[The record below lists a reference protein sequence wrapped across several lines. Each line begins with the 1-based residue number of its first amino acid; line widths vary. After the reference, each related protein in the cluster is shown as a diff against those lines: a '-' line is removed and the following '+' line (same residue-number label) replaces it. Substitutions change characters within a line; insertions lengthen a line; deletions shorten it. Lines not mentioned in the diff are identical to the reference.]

1 MTGGTAFQPT
11 RRQMLVA
18 LPGVA
23 GLVAAGASVGAERV
37 LPVPA
42 SLANALREA
51 LAQKQALLVMAS
63 LVGCPYCKIVRE
75 NYLLGELAA
84 GQPVVQI
91 DMRSQRVLA
100 DFDGR
105 ATHHAAWLQAWQ
117 VDAAPTLLFF
127 GPGGREVAERLRGM
141 SSPDFYGA
149 YLQQR
154 LDQARV
160 AVRG

>member
-1 MTGGTAFQPT
+1 MADKVFQPN
-11 RRQMLVA
+11 RRQALIA
-18 LPGVA
+18 LPSVS
-23 GLVAAGASVGAERV
+23 LAGAGRSIAAERE

-42 SLANALREA
+42 SLADVLRDA
-51 LAQKQALLVMAS
+51 LAKKQPLVVMAS

-75 NYLLGELAA
+75 NYLLGELAG

-91 DMRSQRVLA
+91 DMRSQRALSG
-100 DFDGR
+100 FDGL
-105 ATHHAAWLQAWQ
+105 ATNHTAWHQTWR

-127 GPGGREVAERLRGM
+127 GTGGREVAERLRGI

-154 LDQARV
+154 LDQAR
-160 AVRG
+160 ATLRG

>member
-1 MTGGTAFQPT
+1 MIHGTAFQPA
-11 RRQMLVA
+11 RRQMLMA

-23 GLVAAGASVGAERV
+23 GLVAAGASVAAGRE

-42 SLANALREA
+42 SLADALREA
-51 LAQKQALLVMAS
+51 LAKKQALVVMAS

-91 DMRSQRVLA
+91 DMRSRRVLT
-100 DFDGR
+100 DFDGQ
-105 ATHHAAWLQAWQ
+105 TTNHTAWLQERQ
-117 VDAAPTLLFF
+117 VDAAPTVLFF
-127 GPGGREVAERLRGM
+127 GRGGREVAERLRGI

-160 AVRG
+160 AQRV

>member
-1 MTGGTAFQPT
+1 MMDGAVLQPT

-18 LPGVA
+18 LPWGA
-23 GLVAAGASVGAERV
+23 GLVAVGASAAERE
-37 LPVPA
+37 LPVAA
-42 SLANALREA
+42 SLADALREA
-51 LAQKQALLVMAS
+51 LAKKQPLVVMAS

-100 DFDGR
+100 GFDGR
-105 ATHHAAWLQAWQ
+105 ATTHTAWLQAGQ
-117 VDAAPTLLFF
+117 VDAAPTVLFF
-127 GPGGREVAERLRGM
+127 GPGGREVAERLRGL

-154 LDQARV
+154 LDQAR
-160 AVRG
+160 AALRS